1 MVSRIKDAYSLY
13 NEVSDWQEEHR
24 NIKKVQSS
32 DF

>member
-13 NEVSDWQEEHR
+13 NEVLDWQKEHR

-32 DF
+32 AF